1 MNIRWEA
8 AGGTDVGRVRR
19 GNEDNLLI
27 DAERGLFLIADG
39 MGGHAAGEVASA
51 LAVETVTRTLAIESG
66 KGKAELGNAL
76 RAALRAAQSRIVKES
91 QNNPRTAG
99 MGTTLTACVLLPEGE
114 YQLGH
119 IGDSR
124 AYRLR
129 QGHLEQLTPDH
140 TWVQQEIDA
149 GRLPPEGAR
158 THPFA
163 HVLTRVLSADAFQE
177 PDLLSGTARPGDLFL
192 LATDGLTG
200 MLEDAEIRDI
210 LSEDRPLSELVGRLI
225 ERANAQGGV
234 DNITAILL
242 RVLPA
247 DRE

>member
-1 MNIRWEA
+1 MSIRWEA

-19 GNEDNLLI
+19 GNEDNLLV
-27 DAERGLFLIADG
+27 DAERGLFLVADG

-51 LAVETVTRTLAIESG
+51 LAVEAVTRTLTLESG
-66 KGKAELGNAL
+66 KEKAELGDAL
-76 RAALRAAQSRIVKES
+76 RAALRAAQQRIVKES
-91 QNNPRTAG
+91 QNNPQTAG
-99 MGTTLTACVLLPEGE
+99 MGTTLTACVLIPEGE

-129 QGHLEQLTPDH
+129 QGRLEQLTPDH

-149 GRLPPEGAR
+149 GRLLPESAR
-158 THPFA
+158 AHPFS

-177 PDLLSGTARPGDLFL
+177 PDLLSGTAQPGDLFL

-200 MLEDAEIRDI
+200 MLEDTEIRDL
-210 LSEDRPLSELVGRLI
+210 LSEDRPLPELVGRLI
-225 ERANAQGGV
+225 EGANAHGGI
-234 DNITAILL
+234 DNITAVLL
-242 RVLPA
+242 RVLPGN
-247 DRE
+247 E

>member
-19 GNEDNLLI
+19 GNEDNLLV
-27 DAERGLFLIADG
+27 DAERGLFLVADG

-51 LAVETVTRTLAIESG
+51 LAVETVTRTLTLTPKA
-66 KGKAELGNAL
+66 GKAELGDAL
-76 RAALRAAQSRIVKES
+76 HAALRAAQHRIVKES

-99 MGTTLTACVLLPEGE
+99 MGTTLTACVLVPEGE
-114 YQLGH
+114 YHLGH

-149 GRLPPEGAR
+149 GRLQTEAAR
-158 THPFA
+158 THPFS

-177 PDLLSGTARPGDLFL
+177 PDLLSGTAKPGDLFL

-200 MLEDAEIRDI
+200 MLEDVEIRDI
-210 LSEDRPLSELVGRLI
+210 LAEDCPLSELVQRLI
-225 ERANAQGGV
+225 EQANAHGGV

-242 RVLPA
+242 RVLPG
-247 DRE
+247 E